1 MTRIHTCTG
10 IALPERH
17 SVHVRGMSLHQFMGW
32 VLGLS
37 RVRGNVE
44 VSDFESTVL
53 QFHIFLKNRKGLLER
68 TAIQQVSPGST
79 LRVILR
85 DFCLHISRL
94 LARVHTA
101 CALTRP
107 GQTVDGQKQA

>member
-17 SVHVRGMSLHQFMGW
+17 SAHVRGVSLHQFMGW

-68 TAIQQVSPGST
+68 TAIQQVSPDST

>member
-17 SVHVRGMSLHQFMGW
+17 SVHVRGVSLHQFMGW

-53 QFHIFLKNRKGLLER
+53 QFHIFP
-68 TAIQQVSPGST
+68 AISG
-79 LRVILR
+79 
-85 DFCLHISRL
+85 
-94 LARVHTA
+94 
-101 CALTRP
+101 
-107 GQTVDGQKQA
+107 

>member
-1 MTRIHTCTG
+1 M
-10 IALPERH
+10 
-17 SVHVRGMSLHQFMGW
+17 HVRGVSLHQFMGW

-85 DFCLHISRL
+85 DFCLHISHL

>member
-1 MTRIHTCTG
+1 MTCIHTCTG

-17 SVHVRGMSLHQFMGW
+17 SVHVRGVSLHQFMGW

-68 TAIQQVSPGST
+68 TAIQQVNPGSALRET
-79 LRVILR
+79 LGDL
-85 DFCLHISRL
+85 CLHIPPL

-101 CALTRP
+101 CSLTRP
-107 GQTVDGQKQA
+107 GQTVDGQEQA